1 MSKISVGTAVT
12 EDLTF
17 NAGRL
22 TFGTDQW
29 VDLQDI
35 TISISHSV
43 KRLNRLNSIIF
54 GAIKRFAYTIS
65 LDSKAKAFSPKLFGF
80 TLGSS
85 SADGTGTMYQELD
98 GQYTTTLNP
107 ILTVYVND
115 DTTKTIQYQ
124 LTDAIITEA
133 PGAFTMEDYGG
144 QNLKI
149 EARTMTIYTDP
160 GL

>member
-1 MSKISVGTAVT
+1 MSKLSVGTAVT

-29 VDLQDI
+29 VDLEDI
-35 TISISHSV
+35 TISIGHSV
-43 KRLNRLNSIIF
+43 KRLSRLNSIIP
-54 GAIKRFAYTIS
+54 GAIRRYGYQIS
-65 LDSKAKAFSPKLFGF
+65 LASKAKAFSQKLFGF

-85 SADGTGTMYQELD
+85 SADGSGVMYQELD
-98 GQYTTTLNP
+98 GQYSSTLNP
-107 ILTVYVND
+107 ILTVFVADNSL
-115 DTTKTIQYQ
+115 TVIQYQ

-133 PGAFTMEDYGG
+133 PGNFTMEDFGK
-144 QNLKI
+144 QDLKL
-149 EARTMTIYTDP
+149 EARTMQIYTDG